1 MLVPA
6 GDEWGDWA
14 CCWVLIGEPFLPPNP
29 DLPDR
34 QAVQAVPNLACNG
47 LLKSQPSRRRRHIS
61 IPLHPPPPSSPSR
74 PVPFPPTVHE
84 ERLAASPLH
93 CSILPTTVHPMT
105 VIATGRVGPWPDLF

>member
-14 CCWVLIGEPFLPPNP
+14 CCWVLKGELFLPSNPDLP

-34 QAVQAVPNLACNG
+34 QAVQAVQAVPNLSCNG
-47 LLKSQPSRRRRHIS
+47 LLKSQTFAAVAATYRSPST
-61 IPLHPPPPSSPSR
+61 PPPHPSSPSR
-74 PVPFPPTVHE
+74 PFPFSPTVHE

-93 CSILPTTVHPMT
+93 CSILRPPC
-105 VIATGRVGPWPDLF
+105 IP